1 MRRPLIVGKINVKNT
16 QSGFSTLSIVLILIS
31 VSLIFIDMYQRFLI
45 TQNDF
50 NVSFVVEELA
60 PIKIVQL
67 STSQLADIKQK
78 YVKFSQNTS
87 VNSTVDNSVVLTA
100 EQQAQQK
107 GVLTQVFVGDNVL
120 KLKAVISQKNKEEN
134 VKHIIIEVT
143 NVRDGTQKI
152 QSIVDREVLFGYRI
166 KIVDNTRV
174 ILNNV
179 NSQQIVDGISDKSEI
194 TLVMYEQ

>member
-1 MRRPLIVGKINVKNT
+1 VGKINVKNT

-67 STSQLADIKQK
+67 STSQLEDIKQK
-78 YVKFSQNTS
+78 YVKFSQNTN

-134 VKHIIIEVT
+134 VKHIIVEVT

-152 QSIVDREVLFGYRI
+152 QSIVDRQVLFGYRI

-179 NSQQIVDGISDKSEI
+179 NSQQIVDGINDKSEI

>member
-1 MRRPLIVGKINVKNT
+1 VGKINVKNT